1 MADTGVNS
9 EVVTSART
17 IDKTS
22 AAASADLPDY
32 ILSADSHATEPDG
45 LWDDMPP
52 DLRQRLPLFI
62 GRNKRPDGITDPA
75 IRVKAQDADRISG
88 EVLYPDRALSIF
100 AAEPDVQPLAFRIYN
115 DWLGAFCAGSP
126 KRLFGVPAVPA
137 YDIDEAI
144 AEMHRGH
151 DLGLHGAL
159 LWEVPH
165 KSLPFDSPHY
175 EKLWAAAAEMEAPI
189 CLHILTGFN
198 YAMKRTTDP
207 TERINEQANIKM
219 AEFITS
225 LFQIVWSGAF
235 DRHPKLKLGMI
246 ESEIGW
252 LPFLLQQWDYY
263 FKRNRRATPD
273 LSNYKIKRLPS
284 EIFREHV
291 SVTFMDD
298 QVGAEAL
305 TDWGQR
311 NCMWNSDY
319 PHPNMTWPDSRAFIA
334 KQIGGLPRDTQ
345 ERLLSKNVIDLFG
358 LPV

>member
-1 MADTGVNS
+1 
-9 EVVTSART
+9 
-17 IDKTS
+17 
-22 AAASADLPDY
+22 
-32 ILSADSHATEPDG
+32 
-45 LWDDMPP
+45 
-52 DLRQRLPLFI
+52 
-62 GRNKRPDGITDPA
+62 
-75 IRVKAQDADRISG
+75 
-88 EVLYPDRALSIF
+88 
-100 AAEPDVQPLAFRIYN
+100 
-115 DWLGAFCAGSP
+115 
-126 KRLFGVPAVPA
+126 
-137 YDIDEAI
+137 
-144 AEMHRGH
+144 
-151 DLGLHGAL
+151 
-159 LWEVPH
+159 
-165 KSLPFDSPHY
+165 
-175 EKLWAAAAEMEAPI
+175 
-189 CLHILTGFN
+189 
-198 YAMKRTTDP
+198 
-207 TERINEQANIKM
+207 M

-263 FKRNRRATPD
+263 FERNRRATPD

-334 KQIGGLPRDTQ
+334 KQIGGLPRDVQ
-345 ERLLSKNVIDLFG
+345 ERLLSKNVIDLFS